1 MQPTAG
7 LSLLVIDTNG
17 RPRVVPLNTS
27 SGGGGGGGGGGGTA
41 RWGFPRWRPRWGC
54 RTLGLPA
61 LGLPAVGV
69 PPVGVPVP
77 KNRSQ

>member
-1 MQPTAG
+1 VAAPVPPLGVATLASTLG
-7 LSLLVIDTNG
+7 LL
-17 RPRVVPLNTS
+17 
-27 SGGGGGGGGGGGTA
+27 A
-41 RWGFPRWRPRWGC
+41 
-54 RTLGLPA
+54 LGLPA